1 MEMKNDVAW
10 LIEIVQKSDALISY
24 FNARDDCE
32 ELFNGALWTAK
43 ELLAGHIEAES
54 FHYFFVH
61 DEDEDCDEII
71 KVISATTIACIVLE
85 RFATLVP
92 EYAERVKTLLKDD
105 FFDSQENDE
114 DLAEYYAM
122 LDKHGIAHTSWI
134 AQVN

>member
-1 MEMKNDVAW
+1 MKNDEAL

-24 FNARDDCE
+24 FNVRDNRE
-32 ELFNGALWTAK
+32 ELFNCALWTAK

-71 KVISATTIACIVLE
+71 KVITVVTIACIMLE
-85 RFATLVP
+85 RLATLVP
-92 EYAERVKTLLKDD
+92 EYAERVKVLLNDD
-105 FFDSQENDE
+105 FFDSQENNE

-122 LDKHGIAHTSWI
+122 LDKHGIAHTNWI